1 MLPLHLLLRAARK
14 FQRQAH
20 HLLRRIVRLL
30 ATTAKLIIKITLQN
44 LKNQQ
49 TTKRINNQ
57 KKWWRTQK
65 RKRGQSTPPPK
76 QKEIILSFRQRAP
89 IGRALI
95 SRVQN
100 RSRMLQ
106 QMQMM
111 MMTSLRE
118 GRRKVTKLYAGRRLS
133 TLNRWSTSRWTMSR
147 TRPAWA
153 LPRCRRFRSTLPM
166 CRPTW
171 SHLRYKRL
179 RCSLMAAS
187 YVKEKA

>member
-1 MLPLHLLLRAARK
+1 MLPLHLLLRTAARK

-20 HLLRRIVRLL
+20 HSLRRIVRLL

-111 MMTSLRE
+111 MMMTSLRE
-118 GRRKVTKLYAGRRLS
+118 GRRKATKLYAGRRLS
-133 TLNRWSTSRWTMSR
+133 TLNR
-147 TRPAWA
+147 
-153 LPRCRRFRSTLPM
+153 
-166 CRPTW
+166 
-171 SHLRYKRL
+171 
-179 RCSLMAAS
+179 
-187 YVKEKA
+187 